1 MLAIHGGKRSKN
13 KRGGGGLAALSPANF
28 GGVGNLA
35 TPDVNSN
42 YTQNPQTITQN
53 KMIGGAYGYASGSN
67 AATFGGSYPEV
78 GTVCTNGNADPSRG
92 GNNFMSGGSRR
103 TKRSR
108 TKRSRTKRS
117 RTKRSRTK
125 RSSKKG
131 GHKRSS
137 KKGGHKRS
145 SKKGG
150 HKRSS
155 KKGGHKRS
163 RTKRSSKKGGKRSS
177 KKGGKRSG
185 QKIYKQRGCSKKWK
199 GGVLLV

>member
-35 TPDVNSN
+35 TPDVNPN
-42 YTQNPQTITQN
+42 YAQNPQTIPQS

-67 AATFGGSYPEV
+67 AATFGGSYPPI

-103 TKRSR
+103 T
-108 TKRSRTKRS
+108 
-117 RTKRSRTK
+117 
-125 RSSKKG
+125 
-131 GHKRSS
+131 
-137 KKGGHKRS
+137 
-145 SKKGG
+145 
-150 HKRSS
+150 
-155 KKGGHKRS
+155 
-163 RTKRSSKKGGKRSS
+163 KRSS

>member
-13 KRGGGGLAALSPANF
+13 KRGGGSLAALSPANF

-42 YTQNPQTITQN
+42 YTQNPQTIPQS

-67 AATFGGSYPEV
+67 AATFGGSYPPI

-117 RTKRSRTK
+117 RTKRSRK
-125 RSSKKG
+125 HKHSSKKG
-131 GHKRSS
+131 G
-137 KKGGHKRS
+137 
-145 SKKGG
+145 
-150 HKRSS
+150 
-155 KKGGHKRS
+155 
-163 RTKRSSKKGGKRSS
+163 
-177 KKGGKRSG
+177 
-185 QKIYKQRGCSKKWK
+185 KIYKQRGCSKKWK

>member
-42 YTQNPQTITQN
+42 YTQNPQTIPQS

-67 AATFGGSYPEV
+67 AATFGGSYPPI

-117 RTKRSRTK
+117 SKKGGKKGGRRSSKHKCTKK
-125 RSSKKG
+125 HKHSSKKG
-131 GHKRSS
+131 G
-137 KKGGHKRS
+137 
-145 SKKGG
+145 
-150 HKRSS
+150 
-155 KKGGHKRS
+155 
-163 RTKRSSKKGGKRSS
+163 
-177 KKGGKRSG
+177 
-185 QKIYKQRGCSKKWK
+185 KIYKQRGCSKKWK